1 MSEEDFNRWLAARAK
16 KWRRFDRFINTPAAQ
31 ICRVIMEREFE
42 ESPPIRFPEIP
53 LDSTDPSATIPPL
66 S

>member
-1 MSEEDFNRWLAARAK
+1 MSDDDFNRWLAARSK
-16 KWRRFDRFINTPAAQ
+16 KWCKFDRFVNMPAFRAR
-31 ICRVIMEREFE
+31 RVIMEREFA

-53 LDSTDPSATIPPL
+53 LDSTDLSATIPPL